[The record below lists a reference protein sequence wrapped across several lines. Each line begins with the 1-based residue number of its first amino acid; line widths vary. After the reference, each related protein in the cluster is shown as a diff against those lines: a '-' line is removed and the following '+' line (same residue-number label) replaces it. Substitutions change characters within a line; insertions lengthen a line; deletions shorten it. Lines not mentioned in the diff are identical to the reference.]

1 MKVIKYVLK
10 LLIISMLYGSLA
22 YGHNINVPNI
32 GDSSS
37 KFMSISQENRLGDLI
52 YSQILGSFRLI
63 SDPMVTSYIQTLGNR
78 LLASNYKSAINYRF
92 LVINNPDI
100 NAFAAPGGI
109 IGINSGIIQK
119 TKTEAELAG
128 VLAHEIAHIKARH
141 LSRMY
146 EKSSTIDITTALS
159 VIAAVV
165 AGMYD
170 NDTIGK
176 SLTSLQGFEVQKK
189 INYIR
194 AHEYEADRIAVNIL
208 ANANINPKAM
218 GSFFRT
224 LLKETNE
231 NNQTEFLR
239 THPLTKN
246 RIVET
251 ESLASK
257 YKGKFTDDSYSY
269 QYISVKVSLDQ
280 LNTRDFI
287 KQYKYDNDI
296 LKMTPSK
303 VIDDYAYALA
313 LTKEKKY
320 KKSSIVLNNLV
331 KFLDSKEL
339 IEIKNYTLISLAENY
354 LKNDRAEQAIS
365 ILEDLN
371 NIYPTDNTT
380 LYYLSEAYI
389 KNKEYKKA
397 LNKLLPYVI
406 EHKDHRLIIKISEA
420 AYRLNETSLGHEYKG
435 DYLKMIGSLNS
446 AVKFY
451 RLALK
456 YNMKGR
462 MIDQRINSKLKSID
476 KIRESKDIL

>member
-1 MKVIKYVLK
+1 
-10 LLIISMLYGSLA
+10 
-22 YGHNINVPNI
+22 
-32 GDSSS
+32 
-37 KFMSISQENRLGDLI
+37 
-52 YSQILGSFRLI
+52 
-63 SDPMVTSYIQTLGNR
+63 MVTSYIQTLGNR

-251 ESLASK
+251 ETLASK

-287 KQYKYDNDI
+287 KQYKYDGDI
-296 LKMTPSK
+296 SKMTPSK

-339 IEIKNYTLISLAENY
+339 IEIKNYTLITLAENY
-354 LKNDRAEQAIS
+354 LKNNRADQAIS

-389 KNKEYKKA
+389 KNKEYKK
-397 LNKLLPYVI
+397 
-406 EHKDHRLIIKISEA
+406 S
-420 AYRLNETSLGHEYKG
+420 S
-435 DYLKMIGSLNS
+435 
-446 AVKFY
+446 
-451 RLALK
+451 
-456 YNMKGR
+456 
-462 MIDQRINSKLKSID
+462 
-476 KIRESKDIL
+476 